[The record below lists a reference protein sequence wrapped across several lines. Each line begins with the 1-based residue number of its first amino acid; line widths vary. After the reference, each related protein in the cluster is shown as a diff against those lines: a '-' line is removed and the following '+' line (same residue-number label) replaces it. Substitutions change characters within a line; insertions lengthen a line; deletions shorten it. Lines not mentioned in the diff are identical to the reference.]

1 MPKVSSTVGGRK
13 ILCFTLI
20 ASFKLSVAKGKFV
33 DTEIF
38 EPSCESSV
46 VCG

>member
-13 ILCFTLI
+13 TLCFTLI
-20 ASFKLSVAKGKFV
+20 ASFKLLITKGKFV
-33 DTEIF
+33 GTEIF
-38 EPSCESSV
+38 EPSCEISV